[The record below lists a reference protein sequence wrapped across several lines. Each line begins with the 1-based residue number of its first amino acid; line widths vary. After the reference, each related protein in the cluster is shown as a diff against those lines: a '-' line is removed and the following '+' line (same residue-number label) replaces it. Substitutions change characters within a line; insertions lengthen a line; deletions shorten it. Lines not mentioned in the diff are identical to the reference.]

1 MQYVIDGWNKC
12 EDRAWYFRLCAME
25 NEIEKSYLVAIRTG
39 SHKLRRGGRRREN

>member
-25 NEIEKSYLVAIRTG
+25 NETEKSYLVATRTS
-39 SHKLRRGGRRREN
+39 SHKLRKGRREKEN